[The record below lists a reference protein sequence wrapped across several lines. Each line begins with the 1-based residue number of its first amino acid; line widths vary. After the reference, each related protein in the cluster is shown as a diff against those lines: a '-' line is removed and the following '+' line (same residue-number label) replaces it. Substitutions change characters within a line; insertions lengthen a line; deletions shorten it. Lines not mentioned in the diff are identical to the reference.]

1 MAIEDL
7 RRIRPGTAVE
17 PSYSEDTQENV
28 EPSPRERAIRS
39 AAEEAYERDSRGM
52 EHQIS
57 QFSERFLDRM
67 ISINLPATEKR
78 QGLWFTND
86 AEFIE
91 VLTLLNLDANAHRQ
105 LVRDYLE
112 LEDLAT
118 GSSNR
123 LLVESKQ
130 RELLVDLLCYKSRSD
145 MGAEKSLRERSMWVT
160 TRTQSDQ
167 VIKMPNDESS
177 PGGFLSIFRRKK

>member
-1 MAIEDL
+1 M
-7 RRIRPGTAVE
+7 RIRKPSEAVQNPQE
-17 PSYSEDTQENV
+17 PEE
-28 EPSPRERAIRS
+28 EELSPREQALQN
-39 AAEEAYERDSRGM
+39 AVEESYTKDSRGA
-52 EHQIS
+52 EHQVS

-67 ISINLPATEKR
+67 ISINLPKPEER

-86 AEFIE
+86 ADFIE
-91 VLTLLNLDANAHRQ
+91 VLTLLNLDSNAHRQ

-130 RELLVDLLCYKSRSD
+130 RELLFDLLCYKSRSD
-145 MGAEKSLRERSMWVT
+145 MGTEKSLRERSMWMT

-167 VIKMPNDESS
+167 NIKMPSDEAPS
-177 PGGFLSIFRRKK
+177 GGFLSIFRRRK

>member
-7 RRIRPGTAVE
+7 RRIKPGVAVE
-17 PSYSEDTQENV
+17 PQYSEDTQENV
-28 EPSPRERAIRS
+28 EPSQRERALRNVT
-39 AAEEAYERDSRGM
+39 EEAFEKDTRGA

-57 QFSERFLDRM
+57 QFSERFHDRM
-67 ISINLPATEKR
+67 ISINLPDPEERK
-78 QGLWFTND
+78 GLWFTD
-86 AEFIE
+86 SAEFIE
-91 VLTLLNLDANAHRQ
+91 VLTLLNLDSNAHRQ
-105 LVRDYLE
+105 IVRDYLE

-167 VIKMPNDESS
+167 NIKMPSDEAPS
-177 PGGFLSIFRRKK
+177 GGFLSIFRRKK